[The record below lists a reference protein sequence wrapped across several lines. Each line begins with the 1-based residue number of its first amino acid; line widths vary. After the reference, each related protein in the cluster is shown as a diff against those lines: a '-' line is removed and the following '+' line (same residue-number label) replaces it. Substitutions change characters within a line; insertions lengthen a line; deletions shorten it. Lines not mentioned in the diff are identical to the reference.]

1 MSIHVSCILNSK
13 GREVATIRSDASLA
27 AAADKLAHHNVGAL
41 VVSPDG
47 RAVEGILSER
57 DLVRRLARLG
67 AECLQ
72 GTVAEVMISDVT
84 TCTPD
89 DTCDDLMKTMTQ
101 GRFRHM
107 PVLENGQLAGI
118 ISIGDVVKSRL
129 DELEVQAQ
137 TLEQYVTNSLV

>member
-1 MSIHVSCILNSK
+1 MSIRVSCILNSK
-13 GREVATIRSDASLA
+13 GRNVATIGADDSLA
-27 AAADKLAHHNVGAL
+27 VAAEKLADHNVGAL

-47 RAVEGILSER
+47 RSVQGILSER

-67 AECLQ
+67 AECLN
-72 GTVAEVMISDVT
+72 GTVAEVMITDVT
-84 TCTPD
+84 TCTPA

-107 PVLENGQLAGI
+107 PVFEHGELAGI

-129 DELEVQAQ
+129 DELEMQAEA
-137 TLEQYVTNSLV
+137 LEQYVTNSLV